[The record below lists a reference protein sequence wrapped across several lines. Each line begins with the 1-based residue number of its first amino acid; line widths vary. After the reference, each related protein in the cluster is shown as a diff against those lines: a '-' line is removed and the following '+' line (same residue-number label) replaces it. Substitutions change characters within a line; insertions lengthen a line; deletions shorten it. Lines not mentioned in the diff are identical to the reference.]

1 MALERT
7 ALNDD
12 IVTRILS
19 KQYGINFVSMEKLNL
34 GSANCFR
41 VYDGNAIE
49 FDRHKDAESIYRY
62 YECENEFKEKN
73 MSARMK
79 ELFTV
84 HYPLSEEFKETEEF
98 KKVLSLFDND

>member
-1 MALERT
+1 MIYA
-7 ALNDD
+7 
-12 IVTRILS
+12 
-19 KQYGINFVSMEKLNL
+19 YGRLGLYYFEIGDNKNSIENL
-34 GSANCFR
+34 TLAAE
-41 VYDGNAIE
+41 YAIE

-73 MSARMK
+73 MSARTK